1 MASFL
6 FLVHVLA
13 TDLLQSESS
22 FIRKAHLL
30 QNEEKPPDEE
40 DGAFQA
46 SLFSTVEGKSMNID
60 INRVK

>member
-46 SLFSTVEGKSMNID
+46 SLFSTVERHK
-60 INRVK
+60 